1 MINSLHNLTGA
12 YIGDHLRRLQMMNW
26 RTPKATILIMLSG
39 NPSATEAF
47 LRTIDRSI
55 EVKHFYEII
64 TDRSTD
70 RQTT

>member
-39 NPSATEAF
+39 NPSATEGQ
-47 LRTIDRSI
+47 SI
-55 EVKHFYEII
+55 GAWKLQHFYEII